1 MPVDARFRMFL
12 SRKCDTP
19 YANETAS
26 RTSKKGAHYTENPRE
41 NTFYLVG
48 KSRKLP
54 LISPVK
60 DYFDPA
66 IRSLQGEG
74 SLGNERVWWELKF
87 PGDSNPIS
95 VTVPTRF
102 PQIPP
107 RTDRLIRFLRLR
119 RGITALS
126 AKLFWIRVYDA
137 NGLVERPVGRLIF
150 LSDDESAFRN
160 LFARPAKHLGGIGLS
175 RVIQ

>member
-1 MPVDARFRMFL
+1 MSGP
-12 SRKCDTP
+12 
-19 YANETAS
+19 
-26 RTSKKGAHYTENPRE
+26 
-41 NTFYLVG
+41 
-48 KSRKLP
+48 
-54 LISPVK
+54 
-60 DYFDPA
+60 
-66 IRSLQGEG
+66 
-74 SLGNERVWWELKF
+74 VWWELKF